1 MFALHTHVPSLPRL
15 GSSSTTLKFR
25 FRGVS
30 MLTMCPFATAES
42 QNHPEQMKWEG
53 TSASHLGHLPCS
65 SRGSWSRVPRTVSS
79 RLLNISK
86 GGDCTTS
93 LSNLFQCSI
102 TLMVKKDF
110 LIFKQDVLY
119 FNLCPL
125 SLVSSP

>member
-1 MFALHTHVPSLPRL
+1 
-15 GSSSTTLKFR
+15 
-25 FRGVS
+25 